1 MSFHRGGPHAVR
13 RSELLDG
20 VITLYQE
27 NQAKVF
33 KEYPFRMKFVSKKAI
48 DAGGVSRDMFSA
60 FFEEMYKVYFDGANL
75 LSPIVHPGMDVSVI
89 SIIGAI
95 ISHAYIVTG
104 ILPIRIAFPTLARFL
119 FGPSITVSS
128 EVLVDTFIDSL
139 SLYEASIMKRASAE
153 AKEKQPSFSSDLM
166 PLVISVF
173 SRFGVRQLPTPLKFQ
188 HTLSQVA
195 TYEFFSPL
203 PSRSYIRVYQNS
215 INLSGGS

>member
-1 MSFHRGGPHAVR
+1 
-13 RSELLDG
+13 
-20 VITLYQE
+20 
-27 NQAKVF
+27 
-33 KEYPFRMKFVSKKAI
+33 
-48 DAGGVSRDMFSA
+48 
-60 FFEEMYKVYFDGANL
+60 
-75 LSPIVHPGMDVSVI
+75 
-89 SIIGAI
+89 
-95 ISHAYIVTG
+95 
-104 ILPIRIAFPTLARFL
+104 
-119 FGPSITVSS
+119 
-128 EVLVDTFIDSL
+128 
-139 SLYEASIMKRASAE
+139 MKRASAE